1 MAGWA
6 GGGGEGKDN
15 CLGRH
20 FSGGT
25 ILGVYFRGRGNFP
38 EHNFLGGFF
47 WGGLFSRGKFSG
59 HRSKRFPK
67 SRGVFRIQLSI
78 YQ

>member
-6 GGGGEGKDN
+6 GGVGGEGKDN

-25 ILGVYFRGRGNFP
+25 IFGVYPRGRGNFP

-47 WGGLFSRGKFSG
+47 WGGFFPGVKFPDTVLRGFEKQ
-59 HRSKRFPK
+59 R
-67 SRGVFRIQLSI
+67 
-78 YQ
+78 

>member
-6 GGGGEGKDN
+6 GGEGGEGKDN

-25 ILGVYFRGRGNFP
+25 ILGVYSRGRGNFP

-47 WGGLFSRGKFSG
+47 WDGGFFPGVNFPDTVLRGFRKAEVYLE
-59 HRSKRFPK
+59 PK
-67 SRGVFRIQLSI
+67 
-78 YQ
+78 